1 MFSDISIIGS
11 RNGRVVVIK
20 SSNQISLC
28 LSNIK
33 FTTTT
38 VDLIHY
44 IGQTQRN
51 LITRLN
57 DHNPAISTS
66 NDTDVTKHLW
76 QNPDHHIDF
85 NNPIALSHASN
96 WRKLLIKE
104 TLLLLLLLLLGSGA
118 RESAT
123 VR

>member
-1 MFSDISIIGS
+1 M
-11 RNGRVVVIK
+11 VY
-20 SSNQISLC
+20 QINCSC
-28 LSNIK
+28 GE
-33 FTTTT
+33 F
-38 VDLIHY
+38 Y

-85 NNPIALSHASN
+85 NYPIVLSNASN

-104 TLLLLLLLLLGSGA
+104 TLPIQNKQPQLNIDKTSTPLHLFN
-118 RESAT
+118 T
-123 VR
+123 